1 MSRLSGLKLRSRA
14 PINIDVNNPRAVA
27 VCDGCGM
34 WTMHNSLVEKHDYR
48 GGVTPVGLNLWV
60 CGVCDDVPN
69 PYFSKMVLGP
79 DPVPVR
85 NPRPE
90 AYPANDPN
98 KMLFICADYNTP
110 IITGVNPQNATNNGF
125 NFLSGNNP

>member
-14 PINIDVNNPRAVA
+14 PIDIDARNPRAVA

-34 WTMHNSLVEKHDYR
+34 WTMHDHLVERRDYR
-48 GGVTPVGLNLWV
+48 GGVTPVGLKLWV

-69 PYFSKMVLGP
+69 PYFSKMTLGP
-79 DPVPVR
+79 DPVPVK

-90 AYPANDPN
+90 TNVVQENGYGYLMTENGDSLVSNPD
-98 KMLFICADYNTP
+98 MWDWGW
-110 IITGVNPQNATNNGF
+110 ITTVQQ
-125 NFLSGNNP
+125 